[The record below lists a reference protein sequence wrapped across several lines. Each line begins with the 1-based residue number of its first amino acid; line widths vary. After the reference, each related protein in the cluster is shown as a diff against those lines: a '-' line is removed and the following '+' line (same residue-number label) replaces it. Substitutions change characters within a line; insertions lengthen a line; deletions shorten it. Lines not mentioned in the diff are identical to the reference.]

1 MSTPASSANAP
12 LPGRPEPDSP
22 YHAGEQAMQTRAGVR
37 ERAERMGRR
46 MIRDFMPD
54 QHRELFEKLPYIVAG
69 SIDRGGRPWASI
81 LAGAPGFIRT
91 PDERTIEIA
100 ARPLARDP
108 LAANLALGAPLALL
122 GIELETRRRNR
133 ANGTVIGTDASGF
146 AVYVRQ
152 SFGNCPQ
159 YIQARTPAP
168 RAAPANEAAPRAI
181 RAETRLLS
189 ERAAALVRHADT
201 FFIAS
206 ASPGARGG
214 NPSEGAD
221 VSHRGGKPGFVRV
234 ESQNGQTLLTAPDF
248 PGNNAF
254 NTFGNLAADPRAGL
268 LFVDFAAGH
277 TLSLTGGTEIV
288 WDGPELAGFAGA
300 QRLLKFRVEDGVW
313 IENALPLR
321 WSKPEPAPQLA
332 ATGTWTSTQNGPP

>member
-1 MSTPASSANAP
+1 MSNSARAP
-12 LPGRPEPDSP
+12 LPGPSEPASP

-46 MIRDFMPD
+46 MIRDVMPD

-81 LAGAPGFIRT
+81 LAGAPGFVRT
-91 PDERTIEIA
+91 PDARTIEIA
-100 ARPLARDP
+100 ARPVAGDP

-122 GIELETRRRNR
+122 GIELATRRRNR
-133 ANGTVIGTDASGF
+133 ANGTVIGADAGGF

-159 YIQARTPAP
+159 YIQARTHEA
-168 RAAPANEAAPRAI
+168 RAAPAKDLPPRAVH
-181 RAETRLLS
+181 AETRLLS
-189 ERAAALVRHADT
+189 ERATALVRNADT

-206 ASPGARGG
+206 AAPGARGG
-214 NPSEGAD
+214 NTAEGAD
-221 VSHRGGKPGFVRV
+221 VSHRGGKPGFVRADAAM
-234 ESQNGQTLLTAPDF
+234 GQTLLTAPDF
-248 PGNNAF
+248 AGNNAF
-254 NTFGNLAADPRAGL
+254 NTLGNLAADPRAGL

-277 TLSLTGGTEIV
+277 TLSLTGSTEIV
-288 WDGPELAGFAGA
+288 WDGPELASFAGA

-332 ATGTWTSTQNGPP
+332 ATGTWA